1 MVKESWQSLI
11 WNAPGRMWAGM
22 LRAAPITVWQR
33 FGGAVMV
40 TAGVAWLIAIV
51 WLGPWSGRVEAA
63 RLDWLGLFCVMLIVA
78 LIVCIVALFDFRLN
92 FKASR
97 TGIEANMQGDDDH
110 PIATVATTTTVEEG
124 KK

>member
-1 MVKESWQSLI
+1 
-11 WNAPGRMWAGM
+11 
-22 LRAAPITVWQR
+22 
-33 FGGAVMV
+33 
-40 TAGVAWLIAIV
+40 
-51 WLGPWSGRVEAA
+51 
-63 RLDWLGLFCVMLIVA
+63 MLIVA

-110 PIATVATTTTVEEG
+110 PIATVTTTTTVEEG